1 MTSAEREVRDVVER
15 IHELWQAKRY
25 DEIGALLADDVVIA
39 PPGAADR
46 VRGRDAYVQS
56 YRDYDAAAKTLA
68 FERAEAEIDVVGD
81 TAVAICRFA
90 VTSSRAA
97 RATSAAT
104 TCSSSRGSRKAG
116 GSPGARWRRNRPT
129 GRDAAE

>member
-1 MTSAEREVRDVVER
+1 LTSAEREVRDVVER
-15 IHELWQAKRY
+15 IHELSKAKRY

-56 YRDYDAAAKTLA
+56 YRDFDAAAKTLA

-90 VTSSRAA
+90 VTYELEGRTHDLLVFT
-97 RATSAAT
+97 RLPE
-104 TCSSSRGSRKAG
+104 G
-116 GSPGARWRRNRPT
+116 WRIAWRTMETEPANGP
-129 GRDAAE
+129 A